1 MSVTT
6 GGGTSAAVAADKFT
20 YTAWVVPKLK
30 GKTLKHATKALKKAN
45 CKLGKVKPKGKKTCH
60 VKRQRP
66 KVGAVLA
73 PGSKVQVKLA

>member
-30 GKTLKHATKALKKAN
+30 GKTLRKARKALKRAD
-45 CKLGKVKPKGKKTCH
+45 CRLGKVEPQGQTTGHVDTQSPKAGK
-60 VKRQRP
+60 
-66 KVGAVLA
+66 VLA
-73 PGSKVQVKLA
+73 PGSKVQVNLS